1 MISTWYPISISLN
14 PPFLNDDYQP
24 LWGYRAPASGL
35 APSGAQYTFYGA
47 SNVPAT
53 PNPAMW
59 QPGMMPPSGSFLAEK
74 CEESGGFFWEWIAG
88 CFTKEKTDK
97 LICLAPE
104 RSVIL
109 AVFWPNKTS
118 HELTVYIWLMFSVRL
133 LAALGHSVIHVHR
146 YGYTKKN
153 MLRTSPDLWHLSH
166 PLTVNPPCMGQEE
179 EDSSTA
185 EPRFSFGR
193 WWPIWVNWV
202 KIVNL

>member
-1 MISTWYPISISLN
+1 MTTN
-14 PPFLNDDYQP
+14 PP
-24 LWGYRAPASGL
+24 WGYRAPASGL

-47 SNVPAT
+47 SNVAT

-74 CEESGGFFWEWIAG
+74 CEESGGCFFWEWIAG

-109 AVFWPNKTS
+109 AIFAPNKTS
-118 HELTVYIWLMFSVRL
+118 HELTVYLWIMFSVRL

-153 MLRTSPDLWHLSH
+153 MLCTSPDLMAPIPSPDYKPSLHGTRRGINL
-166 PLTVNPPCMGQEE
+166 PLNPGFVWEMVTYLGKL
-179 EDSSTA
+179 
-185 EPRFSFGR
+185 
-193 WWPIWVNWV
+193 W
-202 KIVNL
+202 